1 MELILNQDV
10 KGLGKKGEKVKASD
24 GYARNFLLPKGL
36 AVEVNAQTLTEL
48 KNREASNQ
56 HKIDVDIANAQKIKE
71 MLEGK
76 SVKVIAKAGSSGRL
90 FGSVTSKDVAES
102 IKKQYNIDIDRRKL
116 SVEDIKQFGSYPAE
130 IKLYNGISCSITV
143 TVGEN

>member
-1 MELILNQDV
+1 MELILTHDV
-10 KGLGKKGEKVKASD
+10 KGLGKKGEMVKASD

-56 HKIDVDIANAQKIKE
+56 HKIDVDIANAKKIKE
-71 MLEGK
+71 TLDGK
-76 SVKVIAKAGSSGRL
+76 TVHVKAKAGSAGRL
-90 FGSVTSKDVAES
+90 FGSVTSKDIAASLKE
-102 IKKQYNIDIDRRKL
+102 QYGLDIDRRKL
-116 SVEDIKQFGSYPAE
+116 TVEDIKQFGSYPAE

-143 TVGEN
+143 MVGEE

>member
-56 HKIDVDIANAQKIKE
+56 HKIDVDIANANETKSK
-71 MLEGK
+71 LEGNT
-76 SVKVIAKAGSSGRL
+76 VKVKAKAGSNGRL
-90 FGSVTSKDVAES
+90 FGSVTSKDVAAA
-102 IKKQYNIDIDRRKL
+102 IKEQFGIDIDRRKL

-130 IKLYNGISCSITV
+130 IKLYSGINCKITV
-143 TVGEN
+143 MVGEE